1 MFNPEKMLGGLLRG
15 GMRRGGSGGLG
26 SLVSG
31 GAALGLLGVAMEA
44 VEHYMNKSSG
54 TAAPG
59 LPPMPPPAGAVVSVT
74 APPPLPGRAIAAPP
88 PPPPGGLATQAPA
101 AATPA
106 DDAVLLIRAMIAA
119 ANADGAIDAQE
130 RAAILDRLRSVR
142 LSQEEHQFIVHEL
155 LDPKPMQAIVAAVA
169 SPELARQVYL
179 ASLVAIAVDTDEE
192 LDYLRNLAQHLRLDQ
207 ETLAA
212 IHQQAGVD
220 VIF

>member
-1 MFNPEKMLGGLLRG
+1 
-15 GMRRGGSGGLG
+15 
-26 SLVSG
+26 
-31 GAALGLLGVAMEA
+31 
-44 VEHYMNKSSG
+44 
-54 TAAPG
+54 
-59 LPPMPPPAGAVVSVT
+59 
-74 APPPLPGRAIAAPP
+74 
-88 PPPPGGLATQAPA
+88 LATQAPA

-106 DDAVLLIRAMIAA
+106 DDTVLLIRAMIAA

-179 ASLVAIAVDTDEE
+179 ASLLAIAVDTDEE